1 MMMKVVTMV
10 GTSIFENFFE
20 NNDNSTVRNYYED
33 LKNKR
38 ENEYARNETKI
49 NNIKKEISKWID
61 KEKDKFNISAEIKSL
76 TKISEELKED
86 LEVYLL
92 ASDTVL
98 SRLAGEILQEFIPK
112 IVPKCEVK
120 KLEIIKDLQIWDRK
134 DFNKGMSNLISKIY
148 EISDEY
154 WDNVVINIT
163 GGYKATIP
171 YLTILAQINNCPIY
185 YIFEDTDALIKIPN
199 IPFSKDWFDWEEIA
213 KYNEE
218 FLKLEK
224 GIDSKDDYEKLI
236 RSEFYQKY
244 SFLIWT
250 SEDTFAELNP
260 IGKII
265 FEKYKTLYF
274 VFYVTKEVEEKI
286 DNDKNLNR
294 LFKEKFWKK
303 EIREEKTQIK
313 NEHYVYDDGNNS
325 LRVFYREVNG
335 ILYVYKVFNDHDKY
349 ELYLKQQPF
358 KKEILNQEFFEKR
371 IKKEVQ
377 NV

>member
-1 MMMKVVTMV
+1 MMKVVTMV

-49 NNIKKEISKWID
+49 NAIKKAITDWIN
-61 KEKDKFNISAEIKSL
+61 KEKEKFNISAEIKSL
-76 TKISEELKED
+76 KKISEELKEN

-98 SRLAGEILQEFIPK
+98 SKHAGEILKECIPE
-112 IVPKCEVK
+112 IMPECEVK
-120 KLEIIKDLQIWDRK
+120 ELDIIKDLQIWDRR

-199 IPFSKDWFDWEEIA
+199 IPFSKDWFDWEEIS
-213 KYNEE
+213 KYNEA

-224 GIDSKDDYEKLI
+224 GIDNKSDYERMI
-236 RSEFYQKY
+236 QSEFYQKY

-250 SEDTFAELNP
+250 SEDIFAELNP
-260 IGKII
+260 IGKIV

-286 DNDKNLNR
+286 NNDKNLTR

-303 EIREEKTQIK
+303 EIRERKTEIK
-313 NEHYVYDDGNNS
+313 NGHYVYDDGDNN
-325 LRVFYREVNG
+325 LRVFYTKKNG
-335 ILYVYKVFNDHDKY
+335 NLYVYEVFNNHDKY
-349 ELYLKQQPF
+349 ELYLKQPF
-358 KKEILNQEFFEKR
+358 KDELLNQEFLEKR
-371 IKKEVQ
+371 IKKEEV
-377 NV
+377 